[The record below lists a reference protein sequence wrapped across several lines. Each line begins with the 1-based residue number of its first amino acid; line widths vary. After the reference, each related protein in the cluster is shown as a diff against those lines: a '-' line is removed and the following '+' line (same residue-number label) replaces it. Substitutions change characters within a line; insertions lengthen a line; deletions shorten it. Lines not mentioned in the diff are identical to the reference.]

1 MSTSNT
7 DKNQLV
13 LGYWAIRGLVEPSR
27 LALHYSNTLYTEKF
41 YVQGEGP
48 EFSREEWLSEKQ
60 NLGLDFPNLPYLLD
74 GDLKMTQSKAILYY
88 IGRKANLMGKTQAE
102 EAHVMMLC
110 EQAHDFQMKSVSVF
124 YGPDGATKEGRKNF
138 VDKVASEELKKFD
151 DYFGKHKTKFAVGDH
166 PTVADFQL
174 YCYIDGALA
183 LDEEHTLIDKLPNIK
198 QFMKIIRELPRVGDY
213 ITKAHTQLPL
223 NNKVA
228 KFGGKVLEQKCNS

>member
-13 LGYWAIRGLVEPSR
+13 LGYWAIRGLAEPIR
-27 LALHYSNTLYTEKF
+27 LALHYSNTPYTEKF
-41 YVQGEGP
+41 YEQGEGP

-60 NLGLDFPNLPYLLD
+60 NLGLDFPNLPYLFD

-88 IGRKANLMGKTQAE
+88 IGRKTNLMGKTPTE

-110 EQAHDFQMKSVSVF
+110 EQAYDFRVKVAGVVYSQE
-124 YGPDGATKEGRKNF
+124 GATKEGRKSS
-138 VDKVASEELKKFD
+138 VDKFIFEDLKKID

-174 YCYIDGALA
+174 YDNIDVGLSV
-183 LDEEHTLIDKLPNIK
+183 DDEHTLVDKLPSIK
-198 QFMKIIRELPRVGDY
+198 QFMKTIRELPRVGDY
-213 ITKAHTQLPL
+213 IAKAHAQLPF
-223 NNKVA
+223 NNKIA
-228 KFGGKVLEQKCNS
+228 KFGGKVLEQK